1 MTTMSC
7 GCLYTSINLK
17 KDGCQNLNVSSN
29 DEETYSPRS
38 KYSLSTVMFVDQYMM
53 TMTETKIKTMKR
65 NHSRFDQI
73 CVAKYA
79 VFCATNRPGAIF
91 D

>member
-1 MTTMSC
+1 MTTTSC

-29 DEETYSPRS
+29 DEETYSTGS
-38 KYSLSTVMFVDQYMM
+38 KYSLSTVMFVDQCMM
-53 TMTETKIKTMKR
+53 TMTETKIKTLKR
-65 NHSRFDQI
+65 NRSRFDQI
-73 CVAKYA
+73 YVAKYA
-79 VFCATNRPGAIF
+79 VFCATNRPGATF